1 MEDYIVAVKA
11 SEFGLLEGQDRKTK
25 DRDDECFPIRVVR
38 VRAIDDHHTLVKPV
52 SAERK
57 VRAEEESERGQDDPH
72 SDPFPQCPVGQNESA
87 AISTFHFTCPVCPGS
102 PSVGRSSFVFYLH
115 P

>member
-25 DRDDECFPIRVVR
+25 DRDDERFPIRVVR
-38 VRAIDDHHTLVKPV
+38 VRAIDDHHTQVKPV

-57 VRAEEESERGQDDPH
+57 VRAEEESERASRGRTIHIQILSH
-72 SDPFPQCPVGQNESA
+72 SV
-87 AISTFHFTCPVCPGS
+87 
-102 PSVGRSSFVFYLH
+102 R
-115 P
+115 